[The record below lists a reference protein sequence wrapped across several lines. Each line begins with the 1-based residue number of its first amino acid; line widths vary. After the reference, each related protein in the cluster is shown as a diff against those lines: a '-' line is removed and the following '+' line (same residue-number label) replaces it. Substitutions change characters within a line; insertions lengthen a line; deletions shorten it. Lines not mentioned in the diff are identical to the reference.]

1 MILNIPKI
9 FFKEISSKMIFFQSL
24 IGKKGIFLMFF
35 SGLLMSIIELSGL
48 ALIFPFLQNI
58 AEYSDDIIKI
68 FFFGFGISL
77 IYILRGIVSASLL
90 RIQANLSAKI
100 NFKLSDMLINKALKS
115 RYQLFLKQSAAKIS
129 GISYSNTS
137 HAALLFQAISSGFN
151 ELIILVFI
159 LLGVLSLSP
168 TAFFLLLFLS
178 FVLLFIFK
186 PFWRKS
192 SIIGKNTKEIEIERH
207 RYIFDMASSIK
218 DIKIMGLEIP
228 FINKNRKLAE
238 KHSKL
243 FAEYS
248 TISSFQRIFV
258 EVVLVCGIIIFSIF
272 FTLKGIDLNKS
283 SSPAIITIALISL
296 RTAPAFTRLSNSY
309 NGFKYSLPFVDSFL
323 STYESLNK
331 YTQIREP
338 QKTNFPGDYI
348 AENLSFKYGNNKVLN
363 NCSILIP
370 NGKVVAL
377 IGPSGAGK
385 STLLDLISG
394 LQIPSEGNF
403 KLNGKLFSPF
413 LSKLFPEQIGYVPQA
428 ITIFDETLAFNISLE
443 KKPNLKRLEKAI
455 EKSNLSKF
463 VKSLTRGIETV
474 LGEGERGLSGGQ
486 KQRIGIARALYR
498 EPLFLILDEITSSLD
513 KENAKEIIDQILL
526 LKGRI
531 SILFVTHDLTLF
543 KPDMVYKLNKGNIEL
558 ISQ

>member
-1 MILNIPKI
+1 
-9 FFKEISSKMIFFQSL
+9 
-24 IGKKGIFLMFF
+24 
-35 SGLLMSIIELSGL
+35 
-48 ALIFPFLQNI
+48 
-58 AEYSDDIIKI
+58 
-68 FFFGFGISL
+68 
-77 IYILRGIVSASLL
+77 
-90 RIQANLSAKI
+90 
-100 NFKLSDMLINKALKS
+100 MLINKALKS

-151 ELIILVFI
+151 ELIILIFI

-168 TAFFLLLFLS
+168 SAFFLLLFLS
-178 FVLLFIFK
+178 LLLLFIFK

-192 SIIGKNTKEIEIERH
+192 SFIGKNTKEIEIERH

-272 FTLKGIDLNKS
+272 FTLRGIDLNK

-323 STYESLNK
+323 NTYKSLNK
-331 YTQIREP
+331 FTQIREP

-394 LQIPSEGNF
+394 LQIPLEGNF

-413 LSKLFPEQIGYVPQA
+413 SSETFPKQIGYVPQA

-443 KKPNLKRLEKAI
+443 KTKSKKIR
-455 EKSNLSKF
+455 KSNRKI
-463 VKSLTRGIETV
+463 KSIEICKIIKIRNRNSIRRRR
-474 LGEGERGLSGGQ
+474 EGAFRWT
-486 KQRIGIARALYR
+486 KTKNR
-498 EPLFLILDEITSSLD
+498 
-513 KENAKEIIDQILL
+513 NC
-526 LKGRI
+526 
-531 SILFVTHDLTLF
+531 
-543 KPDMVYKLNKGNIEL
+543 
-558 ISQ
+558 